1 MLKPITNILISSSP
15 FLVSLPFTL
24 NRTIQFDINEEKA
37 LWQPPS
43 FVFGIVWPSIYFL
56 LFNMNMNIFT
66 SNFPSYFINKNKLI
80 TCFESLSQGLWLYN
94 FRYNNK
100 IKGRSP
106 IQKFNSLNNL
116 TLLWLIGVF
125 RINNFINFFGN
136 FKKSLVIN
144 KYYFPYFIWINF
156 AWILA
161 FQLYCNITK
170 I

>member
-1 MLKPITNILISSSP
+1 MLKPITKIIVSSSP

-24 NRTIQFDINEEKA
+24 NGSIQFDINEEKA
-37 LWQPPS
+37 LWQPPG

-56 LFNMNMNIFT
+56 LYNMNMKIFN
-66 SNFPSYFINKNKLI
+66 SNFPNYFINNNKLI
-80 TCFESLSQGLWLYN
+80 TCFESLLQGLWLYN

-100 IKGRSP
+100 IKSRSP
-106 IQKFNSLNNL
+106 IQKFYSLNNL
-116 TLLWLIGVF
+116 TLLWLFGLF
-125 RINNFINFFGN
+125 RINYFINFFGN
-136 FKKSLVIN
+136 FKNSLIIN
-144 KYYFPYFIWINF
+144 KYYLPYFIWINF